1 MPKTKSTWVIGI
13 LLLFMFIC
21 YAIFEWFMPY
31 SGDDLA
37 YISSTVDYVNQR
49 SVFHMPFKWAGHW
62 LGSNGRFANM
72 IFLSISPIFPHWL
85 MALLNATFIMT
96 MIYFIVKLCD
106 FKGKDVAGKVFVIS
120 IITFAFCWWDSMQV
134 YDCIYNYI
142 LSTALGLAFIKSLIN
157 NRPVN
162 SKWGTALFATLAF
175 VAGGMHEAMSVSL
188 LCGIAAYAFINRNFY
203 ASLNRSHRIALKAF
217 ICGVAI
223 VFFAPGIWIRFG
235 GNITPDDPLHILLL
249 KSDFIALALLAMTTV
264 GLCIAPWRKNIIE
277 AIHTPWIIFAV
288 AATASL
294 CFSAVS
300 GIIGRSGWFAQTFA
314 LIAIVKWAND
324 HNYKINRIVGGVA
337 STILISAIAFH
348 LVEVTR
354 WQIKVG
360 KEAEDVT
367 SLYQRSTNGQVFYD
381 ATRDNQLPWWNLNK
395 NRGVPDADDLYLLA
409 TFSTYYSNSGQPL
422 VVLPTE
428 VANIDFSNFAD
439 NDELHLSNGDII
451 KAGKTSTG
459 TIFQSERE
467 NISIYLIN
475 KDGKDWVITPFTLEK
490 YNGLQLNHYTPCVLD
505 PGDRLTPLE

>member
-1 MPKTKSTWVIGI
+1 MKQSTLHGLY
-13 LLLFMFIC
+13 LLWQL
-21 YAIFEWFMPY
+21 PHH
-31 SGDDLA
+31 
-37 YISSTVDYVNQR
+37 YV
-49 SVFHMPFKWAGHW
+49 
-62 LGSNGRFANM
+62 
-72 IFLSISPIFPHWL
+72 
-85 MALLNATFIMT
+85 
-96 MIYFIVKLCD
+96 
-106 FKGKDVAGKVFVIS
+106 
-120 IITFAFCWWDSMQV
+120 
-134 YDCIYNYI
+134 
-142 LSTALGLAFIKSLIN
+142 
-157 NRPVN
+157 
-162 SKWGTALFATLAF
+162 
-175 VAGGMHEAMSVSL
+175 
-188 LCGIAAYAFINRNFY
+188 
-203 ASLNRSHRIALKAF
+203 
-217 ICGVAI
+217 
-223 VFFAPGIWIRFG
+223 
-235 GNITPDDPLHILLL
+235 
-249 KSDFIALALLAMTTV
+249 
-264 GLCIAPWRKNIIE
+264 
-277 AIHTPWIIFAV
+277 
-288 AATASL
+288 
-294 CFSAVS
+294 SAVS